1 VGAREQ
7 MLRRLAEERATVAE
21 DRLRHP
27 SLGIWLQQGID
38 NGYCSEPFCATHIAP
53 PGYDHDG
60 DGDECI
66 PSVRVY
72 PAPPGDAISRLAQ
85 ILDPDG

>member
-1 VGAREQ
+1 MSSNSAPGPPDA
-7 MLRRLAEERATVAE
+7 
-21 DRLRHP
+21 
-27 SLGIWLQQGID
+27 WLQQGID

-72 PAPPGDAISRLAQ
+72 PRSREEL
-85 ILDPDG
+85 